1 MPSIIY
7 SLIVG
12 FLGGMGIELIIGSF
26 TEGLGSPAYVLMA
39 LGMVFFMV
47 SDTILANKYFRKEGK
62 GWFGAAVLIF
72 YYGAMGLLTAFTAFL

>member
-1 MPSIIY
+1 
-7 SLIVG
+7 
-12 FLGGMGIELIIGSF
+12 
-26 TEGLGSPAYVLMA
+26 MA